1 MPQFDI
7 ASFYPQI
14 LYFIGI
20 TIGIYILLTKNTLP
34 KLSQNLKINKKIIQ
48 IFENF
53 SIKGLKD
60 INLLSHIYKP
70 KEIIKHL
77 IYKESLSIIFLKK
90 EIKTIIIAYISS
102 KNRLNKTGEIN
113 EKIKMG
119 KLSAAY
125 LKIMGDTYTKNE
137 I

>member
-14 LYFIGI
+14 IYFAGI
-20 TIGIYILLTKNTLP
+20 TIGIYLIVTKSTLP
-34 KLSQNLKINKKIIQ
+34 KISQNLKINKKIIQ

-53 SIKGLKD
+53 AIKGLKD

-77 IYKESLSIIFLKK
+77 VYKESLSIIFLKK
-90 EIKTIIIAYISS
+90 EIKTIILAYIASI
-102 KNRLNKTGEIN
+102 NWLNKTYEKN
-113 EKIKMG
+113 KKIKML
-119 KLSAAY
+119 KINRIY
-125 LKIMGDTYTKNE
+125 LKMVSETQ
-137 I
+137 